1 MIFSRP
7 DSKQMIKHLTQVVAA
22 ACLTAIAVSAHAGV
36 TNDIPSCYV
45 ANHIKPIA
53 GDAGHELFIAIDQTT
68 VFDEKLQAQIAEM
81 AGKAIRPGGAYTLFD
96 FSAFSQGH
104 YTEVVTRGV
113 IESPIPEKL
122 RDDISERAL
131 RSFDACMT
139 GQSAYAKKALLTS
152 IVRVESVATNDL
164 AKSDILAALKD
175 ISDSVRASSASD
187 KVVLLASDML
197 ENSSVSSFYSH
208 NAVRRI
214 DPVLEMKK
222 ATAAG
227 LIGDFGGARVYVI
240 GAGLLAGDAKVKNAY
255 RDPQT
260 MSALKEFW
268 TLYFQKSNASIGEFG
283 APALLGSVGY

>member
-1 MIFSRP
+1 
-7 DSKQMIKHLTQVVAA
+7 MIKHLTYIVAA
-22 ACLTAIAVSAHAGV
+22 ACLTVSAMPAQAGV

-45 ANHIKPIA
+45 ANHIKPVA
-53 GDAGHELFIAIDQTT
+53 SGTDHELFIAIDQTT

-81 AGKAIRPGGAYTLFD
+81 AGKAIRPAGAYTLFD

-122 RDDISERAL
+122 RDDIGERAL

-164 AKSDILAALKD
+164 ARSDIMAALKD
-175 ISDSVRASSASD
+175 ISDKVRASSASD
-187 KVVLLASDML
+187 RVVLFASDML
-197 ENSSVSSFYSH
+197 ENSSVSSFYLH

-214 DPVLEMKK
+214 DPQVEMKK
-222 ATAAG
+222 AMAAG

-240 GAGLLAGDAKVKNAY
+240 GAGLLAGDAKVKNVY

-283 APALLGSVGY
+283 APALLGEIGY

>member
-1 MIFSRP
+1 M
-7 DSKQMIKHLTQVVAA
+7 
-22 ACLTAIAVSAHAGV
+22 
-36 TNDIPSCYV
+36 
-45 ANHIKPIA
+45 
-53 GDAGHELFIAIDQTT
+53 
-68 VFDEKLQAQIAEM
+68 
-81 AGKAIRPGGAYTLFD
+81 
-96 FSAFSQGH
+96 
-104 YTEVVTRGV
+104 
-113 IESPIPEKL
+113 
-122 RDDISERAL
+122 
-131 RSFDACMT
+131 
-139 GQSAYAKKALLTS
+139 
-152 IVRVESVATNDL
+152 ATNDL
-164 AKSDILAALKD
+164 SKSDILAALKD
-175 ISDSVRASSASD
+175 ISDKVRASPASD

-214 DPVLEMKK
+214 DPKAEMMK

-283 APALLGSVGY
+283 APALLGAVGY